1 MTKRSPLSQ
10 LDRIARPKQEL
21 AEAEQ
26 KEAARIQ
33 VKRDEALAKVQKLEE
48 RLAEVRETADRTIQR
63 FDERIEKLTADRN
76 VAYNDYL
83 ALDKQLADANGKTAE
98 D

>member
-10 LDRIARPKQEL
+10 LDRIARLKQEL

-26 KEAARIQ
+26 KEAARVQ
-33 VKRDEALAKVQKLEE
+33 AKRDVALAKVKKIEE
-48 RLAEVRETADRTIQR
+48 RLDEVRVTADQTIQR
-63 FDERIEKLTADRN
+63 FDERIEKLKADRAA
-76 VAYNDYL
+76 AYDEYL
-83 ALDKQLADANGKTAE
+83 ALDKQLHEEDDEAAE

>member
-10 LDRIARPKQEL
+10 LDRIARLKQEL

-33 VKRDEALAKVQKLEE
+33 VKRDEALEKVQKLEE
-48 RLAEVRETADRTIQR
+48 RLAVVRETADKTIQR
-63 FDERIEKLTADRN
+63 FDERIEKLKADRAA
-76 VAYNDYL
+76 AYDEYL
-83 ALDKQLADANGKTAE
+83 ALDKQLHEEDDEAAE

>member
-10 LDRIARPKQEL
+10 LDRITRLKQEL

-26 KEAARIQ
+26 KEAARVQ
-33 VKRDEALAKVQKLEE
+33 AKRDVALAKVKKIDE
-48 RLAEVRETADRTIQR
+48 RLAEVRETVDKTLQR
-63 FDERIEKLTADRN
+63 FDERIEKLNADRAA
-76 VAYNDYL
+76 AYDEYL
-83 ALDKQLADANGKTAE
+83 ALDKQLHEEDDEAAE